1 MTYFFEKSVYVLI
14 LQNQPFFQRKKEL
27 AFLLYGFEWRKKAVL
42 LTFSALVKSKNGNSA
57 LISVFLQDNLNTSL
71 LSKILAIDFG
81 LKRTGLALSDELQ
94 MFAFGLKT
102 IDSKTLM
109 DELKLL
115 VAKEKIVEIVIGE
128 PKRLNASDSHITQN
142 VRLLKEA
149 VQKNFPG
156 LVVSLL
162 DERFTSKMASAVIAQ
177 SGLKKKDREQKGLID
192 TVSATII
199 LQDYLQTRLK

>member
-1 MTYFFEKSVYVLI
+1 M
-14 LQNQPFFQRKKEL
+14 
-27 AFLLYGFEWRKKAVL
+27 
-42 LTFSALVKSKNGNSA
+42 
-57 LISVFLQDNLNTSL
+57 QDNLNTSL
-71 LSKILAIDFG
+71 VSKILAIDFG

-128 PKRLNASDSHITQN
+128 PKRLDASDSHITQN

-149 VQKNFPG
+149 VQKNFPE
-156 LVVSLL
+156 LVISLL

-199 LQDYLQTRLK
+199 LQDYLQTRVK

>member
-1 MTYFFEKSVYVLI
+1 
-14 LQNQPFFQRKKEL
+14 
-27 AFLLYGFEWRKKAVL
+27 
-42 LTFSALVKSKNGNSA
+42 
-57 LISVFLQDNLNTSL
+57 
-71 LSKILAIDFG
+71 
-81 LKRTGLALSDELQ
+81 
-94 MFAFGLKT
+94 
-102 IDSKTLM
+102 M

-115 VAKEKIVEIVIGE
+115 VKKEKITEIVIGE

-149 VQKNFPG
+149 VEKSFPG
-156 LVVSLL
+156 LIVNLL

-199 LQDYLQTRLK
+199 LQDYLQTRIK

>member
-1 MTYFFEKSVYVLI
+1 M
-14 LQNQPFFQRKKEL
+14 
-27 AFLLYGFEWRKKAVL
+27 
-42 LTFSALVKSKNGNSA
+42 
-57 LISVFLQDNLNTSL
+57 
-71 LSKILAIDFG
+71 SKILAIDFG

-109 DELKLL
+109 DELKSL
-115 VAKEKIVEIVIGE
+115 VLKEKIVEIVIGE
-128 PKRLNASDSHITQN
+128 PKRLDASDSHITQN

-156 LVVSLL
+156 VIVNLL

-192 TVSATII
+192 TVSAAII

>member
-1 MTYFFEKSVYVLI
+1 M
-14 LQNQPFFQRKKEL
+14 
-27 AFLLYGFEWRKKAVL
+27 
-42 LTFSALVKSKNGNSA
+42 
-57 LISVFLQDNLNTSL
+57 
-71 LSKILAIDFG
+71 SKILAIDFG

-109 DELKLL
+109 DELKVL

-128 PKRLNASDSHITQN
+128 PKRLDASDSHITQN

-149 VQKNFPG
+149 VQKNFPA
-156 LVVSLL
+156 VQVHLL

-177 SGLKKKDREQKGLID
+177 SGLKKKDRQQKGLID

-199 LQDYLQTRLK
+199 LQDYLQTRK

>member
-1 MTYFFEKSVYVLI
+1 M
-14 LQNQPFFQRKKEL
+14 
-27 AFLLYGFEWRKKAVL
+27 
-42 LTFSALVKSKNGNSA
+42 
-57 LISVFLQDNLNTSL
+57 
-71 LSKILAIDFG
+71 SKILAIDFG

-128 PKRLNASDSHITQN
+128 PKRLDASDSHITQN

-149 VQKNFPG
+149 VQKNFPE
-156 LVVSLL
+156 LVISLL

-199 LQDYLQTRLK
+199 LQDYLQTRVK

>member
-1 MTYFFEKSVYVLI
+1 
-14 LQNQPFFQRKKEL
+14 
-27 AFLLYGFEWRKKAVL
+27 
-42 LTFSALVKSKNGNSA
+42 
-57 LISVFLQDNLNTSL
+57 

-109 DELKLL
+109 DELKML
-115 VAKEKIVEIVIGE
+115 VVNEKIVEIVIGE
-128 PKRLNASDSHITQN
+128 PKRLDASDSHITQN
-142 VRLLKEA
+142 VRLLKEV
-149 VQKNFPG
+149 VQKNFPA
-156 LVVSLL
+156 VQVNLL

-199 LQDYLQTRLK
+199 LQDYLQTRMK

>member
-1 MTYFFEKSVYVLI
+1 M
-14 LQNQPFFQRKKEL
+14 
-27 AFLLYGFEWRKKAVL
+27 
-42 LTFSALVKSKNGNSA
+42 
-57 LISVFLQDNLNTSL
+57 
-71 LSKILAIDFG
+71 SKIIAIDFG

-109 DELKLL
+109 DELKVL

-128 PKRLNASDSHITQN
+128 PKRLDASDSHITQN

-149 VQKNFPG
+149 VQKNFPA
-156 LVVSLL
+156 VQVHLL

-177 SGLKKKDREQKGLID
+177 SGLKKKDRQQKGLID

-199 LQDYLQTRLK
+199 LQDYLQTRK

>member
-1 MTYFFEKSVYVLI
+1 M
-14 LQNQPFFQRKKEL
+14 
-27 AFLLYGFEWRKKAVL
+27 
-42 LTFSALVKSKNGNSA
+42 
-57 LISVFLQDNLNTSL
+57 
-71 LSKILAIDFG
+71 SKILAIDFG

-102 IDSKTLM
+102 IDSKLLM
-109 DELKLL
+109 DELKTL
-115 VAKEKIVEIVIGE
+115 VEKEKVTEVVIGE
-128 PKRLNASDSHITQN
+128 PKRLDASDSHITQN

-156 LVVSLL
+156 LLVSLL

-199 LQDYLQTRLK
+199 LQDYLQTRMK

>member
-1 MTYFFEKSVYVLI
+1 M
-14 LQNQPFFQRKKEL
+14 
-27 AFLLYGFEWRKKAVL
+27 
-42 LTFSALVKSKNGNSA
+42 
-57 LISVFLQDNLNTSL
+57 QDNFNHTY

-109 DELKLL
+109 DELKIL

-149 VQKNFPG
+149 VQKNFPE
-156 LVVSLL
+156 LVVNLL

-192 TVSATII
+192 TVSAAII

>member
-1 MTYFFEKSVYVLI
+1 M
-14 LQNQPFFQRKKEL
+14 
-27 AFLLYGFEWRKKAVL
+27 
-42 LTFSALVKSKNGNSA
+42 
-57 LISVFLQDNLNTSL
+57 QDNLNTGL
-71 LSKILAIDFG
+71 VSKILAIDFG

-115 VAKEKIVEIVIGE
+115 VAKERIVEIVIGE
-128 PKRLNASDSHITQN
+128 PKRLDASDSHITQN

-149 VQKNFPG
+149 VQKNFPE
-156 LVVSLL
+156 LVISLL

-199 LQDYLQTRLK
+199 LQDYLQTRVK

>member
-1 MTYFFEKSVYVLI
+1 
-14 LQNQPFFQRKKEL
+14 
-27 AFLLYGFEWRKKAVL
+27 L
-42 LTFSALVKSKNGNSA
+42 LTFSALAKSKNGNWA
-57 LISVFLQDNLNTSL
+57 LINVFLQDNLNTSL

-128 PKRLNASDSHITQN
+128 PKRLDASDSHITQN

-149 VQKNFPG
+149 VQKNFPE

-199 LQDYLQTRLK
+199 LQDYLQTRVK